1 VGDVAAR
8 GSTVTTTEGFKR
20 HGDHSYVAQFADSEK
35 EVLLNLCEQ
44 IIELLAER
52 TDHGH
57 EDPLAA
63 MVGITSHD
71 SPPEDDVLHRLLPN
85 AYADSVDASE
95 FRRYTESTLRT
106 KKQAHAISIR
116 IHLKTAED
124 GIVDL
129 DHENANAWLGAIND
143 IRLALGVRLKV
154 RENSNEHLELLAP
167 DDPLRGVYAVYT
179 WLGWLQETLLSA
191 LIDDADE
198 DEESQLG
205 NS

>member
-1 VGDVAAR
+1 MT
-8 GSTVTTTEGFKR
+8 STEGFKR
-20 HGDHSYVAQFADSEK
+20 HGDHSYIAHFADSEK

-52 TDHGH
+52 VDHGH

-71 SPPEDDVLHRLLPN
+71 SPPEDEVLHRLLPN
-85 AYADSVDASE
+85 AYADAVDASE
-95 FRRYTESTLRT
+95 FRRYTESTLRS
-106 KKQAHAISIR
+106 KKQAHAISMR
-116 IHLKTAED
+116 IHLKSADD

-129 DHENANAWLGAIND
+129 DHDTANAWLGAIND

-154 RENSNEHLELLAP
+154 ENGSQEHLEILAP
-167 DDPLRGVYAVYT
+167 DDPLRGVYSVYT
-179 WLGWLQETLLSA
+179 WLGWLQESLLSA

>member
-1 VGDVAAR
+1 
-8 GSTVTTTEGFKR
+8 VTSTEGFAR
-20 HGDHSYVAQFADSEK
+20 HGDHSYIAQFGESEK

-57 EDPLAA
+57 DDPLAA

-71 SPPEDDVLHRLLPN
+71 SPPDDEVLHRLLPN
-85 AYADSVDASE
+85 AYADQVDASE
-95 FRRYTESTLRT
+95 FRRYTESTLRQ
-106 KKQAHAISIR
+106 KKQAHAISMR
-116 IHLKTAED
+116 IHLKSADD
-124 GIVDL
+124 GMVDL
-129 DHENANAWLGAIND
+129 DHDNANAWLGALND

-154 RENSNEHLELLAP
+154 ENNSHEDLELLAP

-191 LIDDADE
+191 LIDDEDE
-198 DEESQLG
+198 DAESALG
-205 NS
+205 GS

>member
-1 VGDVAAR
+1 MT
-8 GSTVTTTEGFKR
+8 SEGFKR
-20 HGDHSYVAQFADSEK
+20 HGSNSYVAEFAEN
-35 EVLLNLCEQ
+35 EREILINLAEQ

-52 TDHGH
+52 VDHGH

-106 KKQAHAISIR
+106 KKQAHAISMR

>member
-1 VGDVAAR
+1 MT
-8 GSTVTTTEGFKR
+8 STEGFKR
-20 HGDHSYVAQFADSEK
+20 HGDHSYIAHFADSEK
-35 EVLLNLCEQ
+35 DVLLNLCEQ

-52 TDHGH
+52 VDHGH

-71 SPPEDDVLHRLLPN
+71 SPPEDEVLHRLLPN
-85 AYADSVDASE
+85 AYADAVDASE
-95 FRRYTESTLRT
+95 FRRYTESTLRS
-106 KKQAHAISIR
+106 KKQAHAISMR
-116 IHLKTAED
+116 IHLKSADD

-129 DHENANAWLGAIND
+129 DHDNANAWLGAIND

-154 RENSNEHLELLAP
+154 ENGSQEHLEILAP
-167 DDPLRGVYAVYT
+167 DDPLRGVYSVYT
-179 WLGWLQETLLSA
+179 WLGWLQESLLSA

>member
-1 VGDVAAR
+1 M
-8 GSTVTTTEGFKR
+8 STTEGFIR
-20 HGDHSYVAQFADSEK
+20 HGDHSYIAQFGDSEK

-57 EDPLAA
+57 DDPLAA

-71 SPPEDDVLHRLLPN
+71 SPPEDEVLHRLLPN
-85 AYADSVDASE
+85 AYADQVDASE
-95 FRRYTESTLRT
+95 FRRYTESTLRQ
-106 KKQAHAISIR
+106 KKQAHAISMR
-116 IHLKTAED
+116 IHLKSAAD
-124 GIVDL
+124 GTVDL

-154 RENSNEHLELLAP
+154 EKRSQEELELLAP

-179 WLGWLQETLLSA
+179 WLGWLQGT
-191 LIDDADE
+191 LIDSLLDDSDE

>member
-1 VGDVAAR
+1 MT
-8 GSTVTTTEGFKR
+8 SSEGFKR
-20 HGDHSYVAQFADSEK
+20 HGDHSYVAQFADSER

-52 TDHGH
+52 TDHGND
-57 EDPLAA
+57 DPLAA

-85 AYADSVDASE
+85 AYADSVDSSE
-95 FRRYTESTLRT
+95 FRRYTESTLRA
-106 KKQAHAISIR
+106 KKQAHAIVMR
-116 IHLKTAED
+116 IHLKSSED

-129 DHENANAWLGAIND
+129 DHDNANAWLGAIND

-154 RENSNEHLELLAP
+154 KSNSHEHLEILAP

-179 WLGWLQETLLSA
+179 WLGWLQESLLAA
-191 LIDDADE
+191 LIDDVDSK
-198 DEESQLG
+198 SQPE

>member
-106 KKQAHAISIR
+106 KKQAHAISMR

-154 RENSNEHLELLAP
+154 HENSNEHLELLAP

>member
-1 VGDVAAR
+1 MTA
-8 GSTVTTTEGFKR
+8 TEGFAR
-20 HGDHSYVAQFADSEK
+20 HGDHSYIAQFADSEK

-71 SPPEDDVLHRLLPN
+71 SPPEDEVLHRLLPN
-85 AYADSVDASE
+85 AYADQVDASE
-95 FRRYTESTLRT
+95 FRRYTESTLRQ
-106 KKQAHAISIR
+106 KKQAHAISMR
-116 IHLKTAED
+116 IHLKSADD
-124 GIVDL
+124 GMVDL
-129 DHENANAWLGAIND
+129 DHDNANAWLGALND

-154 RENSNEHLELLAP
+154 ENNSQEELELLSP

-179 WLGWLQETLLSA
+179 WLGWLQGTLLDA

-198 DEESQLG
+198 DAESQLG

>member
-106 KKQAHAISIR
+106 KKQAHAISMR